1 MARFNVTGLEEVI
14 KDMAQMGEKAGRV
27 ADDMLIAAAE
37 VVKETWKSSIKSH
50 GHYGKYTGDMYES
63 VGPTRPVNRGDTRT
77 LYVYPQGSDRTGT
90 RNVEKAFIAN
100 FGREHQ
106 DATGFANEAEENA
119 EAPAQEAMINIW
131 DAFIG
136 Q

>member
-14 KDMAQMGEKAGRV
+14 KDMAQMGEQAGRV
-27 ADDMLIAAAE
+27 ADDMLMAAAGIVQE
-37 VVKETWKSSIKSH
+37 SWRSSISSH
-50 GHYGKYTGDMYES
+50 GHIDTGVMFRS
-63 VGPTRPVNRGDTRT
+63 VGPTKPKTTGDTRSIS
-77 LYVYPQGSDRTGT
+77 VYPLGEDWRGV
-90 RNVEKAFIAN
+90 RNAEKAFIAN
-100 FGREHQ
+100 FGRIHQ
-106 DATGFANEAEENA
+106 HGTGFANEAEENA